1 MMKIIIIYKYFLFF
15 NRENSKML
23 KEFEDYKTKCMKKL
37 PKQLAGFFIFSLKNS
52 VKRFCKKDSQQL
64 TNMIESSPC
73 INRAN
78 TQISKCYSNLI
89 DKILGAQNANDTRKI
104 PHLCCEMHKFY
115 PCIATQTKKISICTE
130 SHIKTLSDLVREQ
143 LGKQTNVS
151 ITFF

>member
-1 MMKIIIIYKYFLFF
+1 
-15 NRENSKML
+15 ML
-23 KEFEDYKTKCMKKL
+23 KEFEGYKTKCMKKL
-37 PKQLAGFFIFSLKNS
+37 SKQLAGFFIFSLKNTI
-52 VKRFCKKDSQQL
+52 KRLCNKDSKQL
-64 TNMIESSPC
+64 TDMIESSPC

-151 ITFF
+151 TTFFLSVIYKRFF